1 MGFTTVAIL
10 HNDLSHEIEK
20 SERLGADIAEAM
32 RGWWSCRHGSGDFR
46 VGSVISREHADAYQI
61 VIVHGNTGEPVRDA
75 KDLHYSA
82 LNQMA
87 DCLKRHGW
95 MARPPSKRKRAVK
108 AELASAPNPTC
119 GND

>member
-10 HNDLSHEIEK
+10 HNDLSHQIEK
-20 SERLGADIAEAM
+20 SEGLGRDIASAM
-32 RGWWSCRHGSGDFR
+32 RAIWSARNDSTDFK
-46 VGSVISREHADAYQI
+46 VGRVISCEHSGAYQI
-61 VIVHGNTGEPVRDA
+61 VIVHGNTGEPLREA

-95 MARPPSKRKRAVK
+95 TAKPPKRK
-108 AELASAPNPTC
+108 AEKL
-119 GND
+119 